1 MESSDVSVSTYPSRR
16 LLKLISTD
24 RNVNLRGTFITN
36 KYALRQMIKQDLIPL
51 PSASTSNSPPPG
63 SGAVSTTVS
72 TTDHPL
78 SRRGTI
84 INVSSMLSTIA
95 LPNGT
100 SAYCASKGGVL
111 NLTKQ
116 LALDYAKYKINV
128 NALCPG

>member
-1 MESSDVSVSTYPSRR
+1 M
-16 LLKLISTD
+16 
-24 RNVNLRGTFITN
+24 
-36 KYALRQMIKQDLIPL
+36 
-51 PSASTSNSPPPG
+51 
-63 SGAVSTTVS
+63 STTVS